1 MFFCCYPLLW
11 PREGWTQSRADFDQ
25 SCSSLDMLRRMRQKK
40 YSKYTGWLQFQ
51 LFSIFF
57 LKITIYRTVWFSR
70 EVMDYYQEFSFLPE
84 VTDYEQVEIS
94 LSIMDLRNTWNLLFT
109 RVFNISY
116 QNYSTCEYK
125 SVFTGKN
132 VEQLKKGLRNQVV
145 LKTCT
150 ILQGWV

>member
-1 MFFCCYPLLW
+1 
-11 PREGWTQSRADFDQ
+11 
-25 SCSSLDMLRRMRQKK
+25 
-40 YSKYTGWLQFQ
+40 
-51 LFSIFF
+51 
-57 LKITIYRTVWFSR
+57 
-70 EVMDYYQEFSFLPE
+70 MDYDQEFSFSPE

-94 LSIMDLRNTWNLLFT
+94 LSIMDVRLNTLNLSFT

-132 VEQLKKGLRNQVV
+132 VEQLKKGLRNQFV